1 MSSNPE
7 ILLEPGD
14 FLYREGDP
22 PSCAFLLESGE
33 ITLFSELTGSRIDCE
48 RRGPGS
54 IVGELSILTGQPRA
68 VSVEA
73 TTACRLYRI
82 SAEQILTRFER
93 LDPVLRACIETS
105 ISFTAT
111 FANRMS
117 QQGGDAQFAPATLR
131 NARKLID
138 QFKFEADIYRGL
150 ADDQFHMVYQPIV
163 EIGDTR
169 VVGVEALMRWDHPER
184 GPVAPT
190 RFVAT
195 AEAMGSVRDLT
206 KFALWE
212 ACGALARIRRAAPA
226 PKGFYAAVN
235 ISGQDVVQDDFVDF
249 VAHVV
254 DRNEL
259 PAGAI
264 RLEITE
270 SDLISD
276 PAAAARNLE
285 RLRTQGCAV
294 SIDDFGT
301 GYSNLAYLKTLP
313 LSAIKI
319 DRAFAADAKSN
330 GVSRSIVRML
340 LGLGQEMGVDIIAE
354 GLECLEDVEMLRSL
368 GCTYAQGYVFH
379 KPMRELEIVRL
390 MAVQA
395 RGAAGRGAA

>member
-1 MSSNPE
+1 MSNGPE
-7 ILLEPGD
+7 ILLDPGD
-14 FLYREGDP
+14 LLYREGDP

-33 ITLFSELTGSRIDCE
+33 ITLFSERGGRRVDCE
-48 RRGPGS
+48 HRGAGS

-73 TTACRLYRI
+73 RTPCRLFRI

-117 QQGGDAQFAPATLR
+117 QQTGDAPLAPSTLR
-131 NARKLID
+131 HAGKLID
-138 QFKFEADIYRGL
+138 QFKLESDIYRGL
-150 ADDQFHMVYQPIV
+150 ASDQFHMVYQPIV
-163 EIGDTR
+163 DLSDAKI
-169 VVGVEALMRWDHPER
+169 VGVEALMRWDHPER
-184 GPVAPT
+184 GPVRPDL
-190 RFVAT
+190 FIAT
-195 AEAMGSVRDLT
+195 AETMGSIRDLT

-226 PKGFYAAVN
+226 PDGFYAAVN
-235 ISGQDVVQDDFVDF
+235 ISGQDLAHGGFVDF
-249 VAHVV
+249 VAHVL

-259 PAGAI
+259 PAEAVK
-264 RLEITE
+264 LEITE
-270 SDLISD
+270 SDLITD

-285 RLRTQGCAV
+285 RLRVQGCSI

-319 DRAFAADAKSN
+319 DRAFAADARSN
-330 GVSRSIVRML
+330 SISRSIVRML
-340 LGLGQEMGVDIIAE
+340 LGFGRELGVDIIAE
-354 GLECLEDVEMLRSL
+354 GLECIEDVEMLRTL
-368 GCTYAQGYVFH
+368 GCSYVQGYVFH
-379 KPMRELEIVRL
+379 KPMPELDIVRL
-390 MAVQA
+390 LAVQA
-395 RGAAGRGAA
+395 RREAGRGAA